1 MKCTK
6 KRDARAELLFCLFNQ
21 LLFWRSRCRRRRGIS
36 KSLVSCSALFKAFLD
51 LTECKQGIWF
61 VESEKFLYEE
71 SAILGF
77 WIQKYSTRIRN
88 RTKSQLE
95 TRIQVPLT
103 KTGIQYLESRIPGVE
118 SRMQDCLRFPYCG
131 AINFI
136 NKKRGTIAIKEH
148 KIWKPNEKG
157 KICERSWTEC
167 NRMVKTIMR
176 KCIFACVDKTLLL
189 VHPRN
194 CRLIPVDYF
203 LVSCGS

>member
-6 KRDARAELLFCLFNQ
+6 KRDARAELLFCLFNR
-21 LLFWRSRCRRRRGIS
+21 LFFGRSRCRGRHGIL
-36 KSLVSCSALFKAFLD
+36 KSLVSCSTLFKAFLD

-95 TRIQVPLT
+95 SRIQVPLT

-118 SRMQDCLRFPYCG
+118 SRIQDCLRFPYCG

-136 NKKRGTIAIKEH
+136 NKKRRTIAIKEH
-148 KIWKPNEKG
+148 KDLKAKREGQYMWAQLN
-157 KICERSWTEC
+157 W
-167 NRMVKTIMR
+167 MQ
-176 KCIFACVDKTLLL
+176 
-189 VHPRN
+189 
-194 CRLIPVDYF
+194 
-203 LVSCGS
+203 